1 MCTHVHPHTHTPTH
15 TPPHQYTHLRALIEV
30 LLNFKLFS
38 RRQPPLQSQSQSQ
51 LQSQRL
57 ILIPIQIPVSILF
70 LFVLL
75 LLLLAPFFYCLKF
88 SLSAALFGFSL
99 SHALLSLPD
108 MFFECFIVDTN
119 NVTQMSK
126 RGHCFSCYCR
136 RFPPYPLSYHALPP
150 SLCCYCCYC
159 CWCRCCFYKVLRF
172 DTQLSESVRCVGK
185 NVESVRATEWE
196 HRK

>member
-1 MCTHVHPHTHTPTH
+1 MCTHVHPHTHTH
-15 TPPHQYTHLRALIEV
+15 TPPHQCTHLRALIEV

-38 RRQPPLQSQSQSQ
+38 RRQPPPQSQSQ

-57 ILIPIQIPVSILF
+57 ILIPIQIPVSLLF

-99 SHALLSLPD
+99 SHALLSLAD

-136 RFPPYPLSYHALPP
+136 RFPPLPP
-150 SLCCYCCYC
+150 LLPRSPSLSLLLLLLL
-159 CWCRCCFYKVLRF
+159 VLVPLLF
-172 DTQLSESVRCVGK
+172 LQSAEV
-185 NVESVRATEWE
+185 
-196 HRK
+196 